1 LLQPLGLLVRPLTVS
16 RSHSNSTA
24 WSLAISQD
32 DSSWDNAPEN
42 SLARPVKIAFWQLLV
57 PHSRLFAMPLV
68 NLPSSIAAKEIFA
81 SVLLSLNVY
90 QVFVTL
96 SQSVHL

>member
-1 LLQPLGLLVRPLTVS
+1 
-16 RSHSNSTA
+16 
-24 WSLAISQD
+24 
-32 DSSWDNAPEN
+32 
-42 SLARPVKIAFWQLLV
+42 
-57 PHSRLFAMPLV
+57 MPLV

-81 SVLLSLNVY
+81 SVLLSLNAY